1 MSLFVYGA
9 MTMHKSAKG
18 LMSMTIPKEIEI
30 MVQHIIR
37 ELIVEFEKCETEA
50 KELIKKSGVVRS
62 LMIDPMG
69 FHESPYNWAL
79 SILTD
84 ANDVEALEKYLRH

>member
-1 MSLFVYGA
+1 MSIIVSKDIK
-9 MTMHKSAKG
+9 M
-18 LMSMTIPKEIEI
+18 

-37 ELIVEFEKCETEA
+37 ELVEEFGKSEIEA
-50 KELIKKSGVVRS
+50 KELIQKSDVVRS

-84 ANDVEALEKYLRH
+84 ANDVEALEKYLNH